1 MSELAFPGGLSRG
14 DPSLSERHREVLA
27 AVVGI
32 HGRMARPVGSETLA
46 HEGGIPL
53 SSASIRNALA
63 ELEEMGLLERHHSSA
78 GRTPSIRG
86 YEYFIRALVRP
97 AELPDHVQAEIDR
110 ILLRSAHDVEQLL
123 NEASR
128 LLSSITHQLG
138 LAVASTLELER
149 LVRLDLESLGERR
162 ALMVLGLEAGAAQTL
177 VLELDSPLDREE
189 LEEVAVVLRE
199 RVVGLS
205 LQEVRDRLAG
215 DPELVRWS
223 AARLVARAAAESWSR
238 AVATPLF
245 SAGAAH
251 MAQQPEFASSRR
263 LGAILAAVESV
274 TPLDRLMVLGIE
286 GLAGV
291 RVGLGEG
298 PGLAAC
304 SLVSYRLPGRV
315 PAAVGVLGP
324 LRMNYAYALAV
335 VDTVGARVAELI
347 HS

>member
-1 MSELAFPGGLSRG
+1 MSEVAFPGGLSRG
-14 DPSLSERHREVLA
+14 DPDLSDRLRDVFG
-27 AVVGI
+27 AVVQL

-46 HEGGIPL
+46 HQAGIPL
-53 SSASIRNALA
+53 SPASIRNALA

-78 GRTPSIRG
+78 GRTPSVRG
-86 YEYFIRALVRP
+86 YEYFVRALLRP
-97 AELPDHVQAEIDR
+97 TELPEGLQAEIDR
-110 ILLRSAHDVEQLL
+110 ILMRPARDVEQLL

-128 LLSSITHQLG
+128 LLSSLTHQLG
-138 LAVASTLELER
+138 LAVASTLERER
-149 LVRLDLESLGERR
+149 LDRFDLESLGERR
-162 ALMVLGLEAGAAQTL
+162 ALMVLGLEGGAARTL
-177 VLELDSPLDREE
+177 VLELESPLDRGE
-189 LEEVAVVLRE
+189 LQEVAAVLRE
-199 RVVGLS
+199 RVVGLALS
-205 LQEVRDRLAG
+205 EVRERLAG

-251 MAQQPEFASSRR
+251 IAQQPEFASSER
-263 LGAILAAVESV
+263 LGAVLAAVESGA
-274 TPLDRLMVLGIE
+274 PLDRLMILGIE

-291 RVGLGEG
+291 RVGLREG
-298 PGLAAC
+298 AGLAAC

-324 LRMNYAYALAV
+324 LRMNYSYALAV
-335 VDTVGARVAELI
+335 VDTVGSRVAELL